1 MEKKRIILMFFCILM
16 ALPAVMAKNTN
27 ATVVQQSDRRITMSF
42 NNESLPAALNRLEK
56 ETSYKFSFNY
66 SDVSQYQVNG
76 SVKNKLFHEV
86 MDFLLAGKPLA
97 YTIKGNLVDV
107 KVRTSQSNP
116 LKNTVCSG
124 SVIDNEGNPV
134 IGATVYVENDK
145 SNGTITD
152 VNGNFRFPISDNARS
167 LIISYI
173 GFDQQRVDISKKRTG
188 LRATLR
194 VSSESI
200 DEVVVTGIYQRN
212 VESFTGSATTFSEKE
227 LKQVGNAN
235 VLQSLKTLD
244 PSFNLMDNNT
254 MGSDPNQTLQIEVR
268 GKTNVAGLTE
278 EYVNDPNQPL
288 FILDGFES
296 TLATISDLSMDRV
309 QSITLLKDAA
319 ATAIYGSKAANG
331 VVVVETKAPEA
342 GKLTV
347 NYNGNLNLTWADLTD
362 YNLMNAREKL
372 EFEKL
377 ANCYRVIDPDNGQ
390 PYYEEYAKLY
400 NAAAAEIARGVDTYW
415 LAEPLRFAVS
425 HRHNIFVEG
434 GDKTFRYGVGANLGN
449 TQGVMKG
456 SDRKIANGNIRLIY
470 RAGKFSFTNS
480 TNLDYSKA
488 YNPSVPFS
496 KFAQASP
503 YLRKYDED
511 GNIPLMQA
519 YDGWQEVY
527 IYNPMYNW
535 QFNNK
540 NDAET
545 TGFTNNFETDWRPL
559 PELRARL
566 KLGISNS
573 RTTSIQF
580 SSPFNTE
587 YIESVAS
594 EKGRYNES
602 NTNIWDYDG
611 DLSLT
616 YGKLFAEKHQLN
628 AMVGM
633 RMTDSKSKGSA
644 FALKGFTDDD
654 VVSAIFAQDY
664 VLNSRSTTDIKR
676 RTASYYAN
684 MNYAFDNR
692 YLIDASWRKD
702 GSSVFGVNKH
712 FTDTWSVGLGW
723 NIHNEPFMKQQHVIN
738 YLKIRASIGN
748 PGNQNFSDYIS
759 MKVFGYDSAYP
770 TPWGSSILISKFGN
784 DNLKWQKT
792 LDENLGVDLYVI
804 NSRLR
809 LNFDIFRKNT
819 DPLLITLSL
828 PSSAGSSGIPT
839 NLGSMLTTGY
849 TLLANF
855 QIIKQQDFI
864 WSVNGSLRHIHSEY
878 RDLADALDNFNKENQ
893 SKNLTRYYD
902 GASPTDLWAV
912 RSAGIDPAT
921 GMELFYKKDGSG
933 VTFTYDYDDE
943 VVVGNTEPDYE
954 GVFGTSL
961 YYKGFSFS
969 ANLRYRVG
977 GQAFMSALYNKVENI
992 TTTTRWYNQDR
1003 RALYDRWKN
1012 PGDMVGFKGID
1023 EYEYSP
1029 MSSRFVRDNNLLR
1042 GESFSVGYE
1051 TQASWLK
1058 KIGASSM
1065 TLRAYM
1071 NDLFNISSI
1080 KEERGID
1087 YPFARSVS
1095 FSLGLRF

>member
-1 MEKKRIILMFFCILM
+1 
-16 ALPAVMAKNTN
+16 
-27 ATVVQQSDRRITMSF
+27 MSF

-107 KVRTSQSNP
+107 KVRSSQSNP

-152 VNGNFRFPISDNARS
+152 ANGNFRLPISDNARS

>member
-1 MEKKRIILMFFCILM
+1 
-16 ALPAVMAKNTN
+16 
-27 ATVVQQSDRRITMSF
+27 MSF